1 MKKLAPLFITL
12 ALIVIIIAMFLSV
25 DNKNKITLKI
35 SGNTKQ
41 LPIEIIP
48 NKMQDPY
55 CMMNIKSQNHSA
67 QAISPTG
74 NTWFFDDIGCLI
86 LWIEDKS
93 FKDEAKFYA
102 FSIDS
107 KKWIDA
113 REACYIIG
121 SKTPML
127 YGFGSFEEKTDPK
140 CIDFKTLRIKIL
152 QGETMANPKIRK
164 KILGY

>member
-1 MKKLAPLFITL
+1 LKQIAPLLITL
-12 ALIVIIIAMFLSV
+12 AVIGVIVAMFLSV
-25 DNKNKITLKI
+25 ENKDKITLKM

-41 LPIEIIP
+41 EAIDIIP
-48 NKMQDPY
+48 HKMQDPH
-55 CMMNIKSQNHSA
+55 CMMILNSQNHSA
-67 QAISPTG
+67 QATSPSG

-93 FKDEAKFYA
+93 FKEKATLYA
-102 FSIDS
+102 FSADS

-113 REACYIIG
+113 RKAYYILG
-121 SKTPML
+121 VKTPMM
-127 YGFGSFEEKTDPK
+127 YGFGIYEKSSPK
-140 CIDFKTLRIKIL
+140 SIDFKTLRIKML